1 MSASWVEK
9 PLFFLVFLR
18 VWTCILPQ
26 EQLMKE
32 QGHSTPGVCPETS
45 ANGETVSIYVDHKHP
60 LLQLKRALPWAAL
73 CEVMTRR
80 WAAAGKNIDGRPG
93 LPWDVALYVP
103 LVVLMCVK
111 HLHAREMEAYLAEN
125 VVARVFIGRQGDP
138 RPQIRD
144 HSNIARA
151 YAALGQEGLDEI
163 NALILQVA
171 KDWGFADISTLSSD
185 TTAQELPIGYPNEPG
200 ILRGVAQ
207 RCGRALTKLKTRGVW
222 GVDAALDQVQ
232 TILRSVKEHHLFAKG
247 KQVKRQVLIRLLTEV
262 GQLLVH
268 TRPVVRRLGQSRD
281 RVTQG
286 AVATLVA
293 MHEVAKR
300 LIPQIVQW
308 ITTGVVAKGKILHAG
323 VTQARALVRHK
334 VGKEVEFG
342 LPYLLSRLGGGYIF
356 GTMIRSGVDESK
368 MPLQALAGYRAIF
381 GAHATPA
388 LVVYDRGGYATT
400 TLRALTNEGVKQ
412 IGIQPK
418 GQGAWHVAE
427 AVRETVRSERGK
439 TEGII
444 GTLKTDK
451 YGFNKPKERLWQ
463 TLEMAGPRS
472 ILSYNLNKFMRD
484 LIRAT
489 R

>member
-1 MSASWVEK
+1 
-9 PLFFLVFLR
+9 
-18 VWTCILPQ
+18 
-26 EQLMKE
+26 MKE
-32 QGHSTPGVCPETS
+32 HDHCTPGLCPE
-45 ANGETVSIYVDHKHP
+45 AIEQGETVSIYVPHAHP

-73 CEVMTRR
+73 FEVMRR
-80 WAAAGKNIDGRPG
+80 HWQRAGKNTDGRPG

-103 LVVLMCVK
+103 LVVLMVVK
-111 HLHAREMEAYLAEN
+111 NLHSREMEAYLAEN
-125 VVARVFIGRQGDP
+125 VVARVFIGRQADP
-138 RPQIRD
+138 QAQIRD

-151 YAALGQEGLDEI
+151 YVALGKDGVDEI
-163 NALILQVA
+163 TALILHVA
-171 KDWGFADISTLSSD
+171 KDWGFADVRSLSAD
-185 TTAQELPIGYPNEPG
+185 TTAQELPLGYPNEPG
-200 ILRGVAQ
+200 ILRGWAQ
-207 RCGRALTKLKTRGVW
+207 RCGRALAKLKTRAVV
-222 GVDAALDQVQ
+222 GVDPALAQVQ
-232 TILRSVKEHHLFAKG
+232 TILKTVKEHHLFAKG
-247 KQVKRQVLIRLLTEV
+247 KQAKRQVLTRLLTEV
-262 GQLLVH
+262 GQLVVQTRVLVQGLSA
-268 TRPVVRRLGQSRD
+268 RRD
-281 RVTQG
+281 RVTQR
-286 AVATLVA
+286 AMTTLQT
-293 MHEVAKR
+293 MHAVAKR

-334 VGKEVEFG
+334 VGKDVEFG

-356 GTMIRSGVDESK
+356 GTMIHGVVDESK

-388 LVVYDRGGYATT
+388 LLVYDRGGYAAA
-400 TLRALTNEGVKQ
+400 TLRALAREGVKA

-418 GQGAWHVAE
+418 GQGAWCVAE
-427 AVRETVRSERGK
+427 AVRATVRSERGQ

-472 ILSYNLNKFMRD
+472 ILAFNLNKLMRD
-484 LIRAT
+484 LVRAT